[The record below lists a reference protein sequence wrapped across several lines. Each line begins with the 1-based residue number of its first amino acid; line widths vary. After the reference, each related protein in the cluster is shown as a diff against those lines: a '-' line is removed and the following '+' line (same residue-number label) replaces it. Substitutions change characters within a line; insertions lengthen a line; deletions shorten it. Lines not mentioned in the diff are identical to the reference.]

1 MWADLKGFVAEC
13 RCQNNEDV
21 NAAIRAYAT
30 TVTPEKCNN
39 WIDHLKNYVINCILL
54 LGVLLIFQMYSN

>member
-1 MWADLKGFVAEC
+1 MWADLKGFVADC

-39 WIDHLKNYVINCILL
+39 WIREVNFHYVNTS
-54 LGVLLIFQMYSN
+54 MYGIPE